1 MDGGPKQA
9 NQTLKDASSQ
19 RIEAVQQRKKVLQ
32 QNPFQTYRD
41 PETGRWV
48 VEKFTASA
56 QPSL

>member
-1 MDGGPKQA
+1 MDGDPKQA
-9 NQTLKDASSQ
+9 SQTLKDTDSP
-19 RIEAVQQRKKVLQ
+19 RIEAVQSREKVLQ

-56 QPSL
+56 RSSL